1 MSRKVKM
8 AAIHGMLSKLGKE
21 AVDLLFPV
29 QCAGCRRAG
38 GILCE
43 TCIPGLPKLT
53 PPFCR
58 ICGSPHSQSPCRW
71 CAERAPAIDGV
82 RAPFLMEGA
91 VQQSIFSL
99 KYRGIRAAAPDLA
112 RLLAGYLAE
121 HRVPGEL
128 IVAVPLHRRR
138 LRTRGYNQSELL
150 AGELSKITGL
160 PRAKGVLARVKD
172 TPPQVEAA
180 TRSQRRS
187 NVDGCYEV
195 TGEVAGQR
203 MLLVDDVVTT
213 GSTMASCAAVLKAA
227 GAASVWGLALARE
240 A

>member
-8 AAIHGMLSKLGKE
+8 AAIHGLLAKLGKE
-21 AVDLLFPV
+21 AIDLLFPMH
-29 QCAGCRRAG
+29 CAGCRRPG

-43 TCIPGLPKLT
+43 TCLPGLAKLT

-58 ICGSPHSQSPCRW
+58 ICGSPNSQSPCRW
-71 CAERAPAIDGV
+71 CEENAPSIDGV

-121 HRVPGEL
+121 RRVPGDL

-150 AGELSKITGL
+150 AGELSKVTGL
-160 PRAKGVLARVKD
+160 PRAKGMLARVKD
-172 TPPQVEAA
+172 APPQVEAA

-187 NVDGCYEV
+187 NVEGCYEV
-195 TGEVAGQR
+195 TGDAAGR
-203 MLLVDDVVTT
+203 RVLLIDDVVTT
-213 GSTMASCAAVLKAA
+213 GSTMSSCAAALKEA